1 MAKEKKVTTKMSIE
15 EKIKKL
21 KKVASAI
28 NDSSGEIVC
37 GFIDESVIQDK
48 LTIKF
53 IPTPNDDLNEGIG
66 GGFPI
71 GRCSVVSGLSDSG
84 KTSLL
89 LETIGKAMKRDEN
102 FVALWLE
109 SEQSITDLQ
118 YLKETFGID
127 FGRFLFIKTN
137 LNEGAEAA
145 LDKCEALL
153 RCGGINMFC
162 VNSLKALVPK
172 SELNKSI
179 TEDTVAMQA
188 RMNAK
193 MLKKFLIICNEH
205 DTAMVIVQ
213 HLTTL
218 IGTMS
223 RDPYSLGGGQ
233 LLKYG
238 ALLILDMRKQ
248 SISDSDPINKEEGM
262 KICISVKKNHVVPK
276 INPYV
281 KVYHYVVYGEGTEV
295 VFTTLNKAVEQGIL
309 TKSGAWIN
317 WPEKQLKW
325 CGKQEFRRAMK
336 EDSNL
341 LQTLRNFVSKEV
353 EELTPEEME
362 ALGISEED
370 ESIKDNFINDE
381 EE

>member
-1 MAKEKKVTTKMSIE
+1 MSKEKKSITKMSKE

-21 KKVASAI
+21 RKVASAI
-28 NDSSGEIVC
+28 NDSAGEVIC
-37 GFIDESVIQDK
+37 GFIDDPVIKDK
-48 LTIKF
+48 LTIRF
-53 IPTPNDDLNEGIG
+53 IPTPNDDLNEAIG

-89 LETIGKAMKRDEN
+89 LETIGKAMQKDKD
-102 FVALWLE
+102 FLALWLE
-109 SEQSITDLQ
+109 SEQSITDLS

-127 FGRFLFIKTN
+127 PERFFFLKTN
-137 LNEGAEAA
+137 LNEGAESA
-145 LDKCEALL
+145 LDRCEALL

-172 SELNKSI
+172 TELNKSI

-248 SISDSDPINKEEGM
+248 SINDSDPINKEEGM

-281 KVYHYVVYGEGTEV
+281 KVSHFVVYGEGTEV
-295 VFTTLNKAVEQGIL
+295 VFTTLNKAVGQGIL

-317 WPEKQLKW
+317 WPDKQLKW
-325 CGKQEFRRAMK
+325 CGKQEFRKAMK
-336 EDSNL
+336 EDPNL
-341 LQTLRNFVSKEV
+341 LQTLRNLVSNEV
-353 EELTPEEME
+353 VELTPEEMD
-362 ALGISEED
+362 ALGISDEASED
-370 ESIKDNFINDE
+370 LSLNDE
-381 EE
+381 ED